1 MFAVGV
7 GFGVGVTAGV
17 CVGLAVWGG
26 GLAAVFG
33 NGGGDWSVGCVPVEG
48 LPPVPR
54 LVPWLVPGADC
65 EGPAGVLPVVPLPVL
80 PLLELLLPG
89 FLSSGGFAMVTPL
102 EARFFVTDAMRI

>member
-54 LVPWLVPGADC
+54 LVGADC
-65 EGPAGVLPVVPLPVL
+65 EGPAGGVPPAVPLPVL
-80 PLLELLLPG
+80 PPLELLLPG